1 MSPRSVFDDLIGQ
14 PRVATA
20 LSSAVR
26 GGAIV
31 HAYLFVGPQGAGKKT
46 AARALACAVICDDG
60 GCGTCP
66 ACQRIRKGF
75 HPDVR
80 TYQPEGAATYM
91 VEQIRDLI
99 HDINLAPI
107 EAKRKVYVID
117 AAESLGQQSANA
129 LLKTLEEPP
138 ADVILIL
145 LATNFDSVIPTI
157 ASRCQIV
164 RFRNIPPATA
174 VAMLVQRVG
183 VHETEARAALAA
195 AGGVVPRAI
204 DFLRSAQRRA
214 MRDEVL
220 ALLKDLGV
228 MDGYDVE
235 QAAHGL
241 LTSVKAPL
249 DELKAAQAAELREHS
264 EFVGSKVS
272 AKPMEERHK
281 RELTARE
288 REGVTELLN
297 VAESWLRDC
306 LTLSVGA
313 ADLVENGDAVDT
325 MEEIAAVIT
334 PQAALRALDAVAEAR
349 RRVSANVSPQLAVEA
364 MLFDIQEV
372 YRCPR

>member
-1 MSPRSVFDDLIGQ
+1 MTSRSVFDDLIGQ
-14 PRVATA
+14 PKVASY

-26 GGAIV
+26 SCAV
-31 HAYLFVGPQGAGKKT
+31 THAYLFVGPQGSGKKT
-46 AARALACAVICDDG
+46 AARALSCAIVCDDG

-80 TYQPEGAATYM
+80 TYRPEGAATYM
-91 VEQIRDLI
+91 VDQVRDLI
-99 HDINLAPI
+99 HDINLAPV
-107 EAKRKVYVID
+107 EASRKVYIVD
-117 AAESLGQQSANA
+117 AAESLGAQSANA

-138 ADVILIL
+138 ADAVIIL
-145 LATNFDSVIPTI
+145 LATDFDAVIPTI
-157 ASRCQIV
+157 VSRCQIV
-164 RFRNIPPATA
+164 RFTSIPPATA
-174 VAMLVQRVG
+174 IAMLVQRVG

-195 AGGVVPRAI
+195 AGGIVPRAI
-204 DFLRSAQRRA
+204 DFLRSSQRRA

-220 ALLKDLGV
+220 GVLKDLTV

-235 QAAHGL
+235 QAARGL
-241 LTSVKAPL
+241 LASVKAPL
-249 DELKAAQAAELREHS
+249 DELKAAQAAELRERA
-264 EFVGSKVS
+264 EFLGGKVS
-272 AKPMEERHK
+272 TKPIEERHK

-288 REGVTELLN
+288 REGVTEVLN

-313 ADLVENGDAVDT
+313 VDLVENADAVDT

-334 PQAALRALDAVAEAR
+334 PRAALKALDAVAEAR
-349 RRVSANVSPQLAVEA
+349 RRVGANVSPQLAVEA